1 MESVMSLPYLK
12 IFSSSQLLWYKGV
25 SAPCSRLAH
34 LSSLAPQ
41 WPICLY
47 LALQHLLALPQST
60 TLSHAS
66 QSAQFLSFFALNLF
80 FSFILTLLLFEIF
93 L

>member
-1 MESVMSLPYLK
+1 MGSVMSLPYLNL
-12 IFSSSQLLWYKGV
+12 FSISQLPWYKGTR
-25 SAPCSRLAH
+25 APCSGPAH

-47 LALQHLLALPQST
+47 LVLQHLLALPQST

-66 QSAQFLSFFALNLF
+66 QPAQFLSSLP
-80 FSFILTLLLFEIF
+80 
-93 L
+93 